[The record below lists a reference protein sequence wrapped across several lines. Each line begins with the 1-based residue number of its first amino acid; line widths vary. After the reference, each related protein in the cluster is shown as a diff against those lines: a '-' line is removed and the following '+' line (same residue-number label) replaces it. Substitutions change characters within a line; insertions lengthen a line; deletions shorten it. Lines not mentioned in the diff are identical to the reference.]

1 MSWHVL
7 ITAHTLDEVGAGALK
22 LLKGSGCELI
32 NSPKYG
38 PHRPETLIPLLEG
51 ADAVLASMDH
61 FNGDVLG
68 CKEART

>member
-7 ITAHTLDEVGAGALK
+7 ITARTLDEVGAGALK

-32 NSPKYG
+32 NLPKYG
-38 PHRPETLIPLLEG
+38 PHQPETLIPLLEG